1 MRSHEYA
8 LIDGINRASIG
19 RYVGMVAATV
29 SGLLVL
35 GLFWAIDLVKVY
47 NLPVHATPSVISL
60 LSAGTVYLVLYWIFN
75 SFVWRWG
82 WVQKLLKVPD
92 LKGAW
97 VCKGVSKKGKHEFAW
112 EGTIEIYQCW
122 DRLRIRLKTETSGS
136 NSVVAAVSHDDA
148 GGFRLI
154 YSYAN
159 DPKAD
164 GGELRAHVG
173 FCNMEISADQLSA
186 EGNYFTGRGRSTSG
200 QMTWTRKK

>member
-19 RYVGMVAATV
+19 RYVGAVSAAV
-29 SGLLVL
+29 SALLVL
-35 GLFWAIDLVKVY
+35 TLFWAVDLVERY
-47 NLPVHATPSVISL
+47 GLPVNITPSFIAL
-60 LSAGTVYLVLYWIFN
+60 ISAGTVYLALYWIFN
-75 SFVWRWG
+75 CFVWRWG

-92 LKGAW
+92 LKGTW
-97 VCKGVSKKGKHEFAW
+97 TCKGVSRKGKREFVW
-112 EGTIEIYQCW
+112 EGTIDIYQCW
-122 DRLRIRLKTETSGS
+122 DRLRIKLKTESSGS
-136 NSVVAAVSHDDA
+136 NSVVAAVSHDDT

-164 GGELRAHVG
+164 GGELRSHVG
-173 FCNMEISADQLSA
+173 FCNMEISHDQQSA

-200 QMTWTRKK
+200 QMTWTRKR